1 MTAPGQGMVQL
12 PNQIPVSSVMHH
24 QVGVNVGMV
33 ATSMGVG
40 VGPPMQPNPQVPMAQ
55 LPPETDPIAKFK
67 ILLPRLKESLVN
79 LFKTGGH
86 LFYQN
91 ASQDETGAQMDNASG
106 RFEKCLEEFYAICDQ
121 VEIYLK
127 LAYEVIQQDKDSTR
141 NTPNL
146 ILPQKS
152 DAPQPD
158 GQLYSQ
164 YLSTVRAQ
172 INCAKDIR
180 DLLHDCLK
188 NFPEHSHP

>member
-1 MTAPGQGMVQL
+1 MAAPGQGIMQMQ
-12 PNQIPVSSVMHH
+12 NQMPVSSIMHH
-24 QVGVNVGMV
+24 QVGVVP
-33 ATSMGVG
+33 T
-40 VGPPMQPNPQVPMAQ
+40 QQNPQIQAPQ
-55 LPPETDPIAKFK
+55 PQQGPETDPIAKFK
-67 ILLPRLKESLVN
+67 NLLPRLKESLVN

-91 ASQDETGAQMDNASG
+91 ASQDETGAQMDNVTG
-106 RFEKCLEEFYAICDQ
+106 RFEKCLEEFYALCDQ

-127 LAYEVIQQDKDSTR
+127 LAQEVIQQDKDSNR

-146 ILPQKS
+146 ILPQKI
-152 DAPQPD
+152 DASQPE

-172 INCAKDIR
+172 ISCAKDIR

-188 NFPEHSHP
+188 SFPEHSHP